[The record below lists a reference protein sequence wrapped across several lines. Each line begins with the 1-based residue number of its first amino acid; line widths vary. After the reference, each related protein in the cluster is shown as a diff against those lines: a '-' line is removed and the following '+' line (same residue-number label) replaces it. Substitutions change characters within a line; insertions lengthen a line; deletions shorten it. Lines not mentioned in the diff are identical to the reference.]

1 LDAGIPAL
9 TSAWVFDHIHERL
22 VSIRDSNTEIFGPN
36 HHAAP
41 AAHIQLL
48 VSGVVATQIPD
59 RARWIQ
65 AIDADKEL
73 SKVKAIVTNPSTLNN
88 KALEGINYNYH
99 VALRKSLIV
108 LEDGILIY
116 REPLA
121 SNGSYTQLQLV
132 LVEFRNMLFIA
143 FHTNPVGGHLNAY
156 QTLHCLRL
164 RYYWPGMYLYV
175 KKMCAACPG
184 CALSNPTKAKSS
196 ELVYN
201 FPIKALFL
209 VLHVDAYMAGAHSG
223 FEGSKLYLAA

>member
-1 LDAGIPAL
+1 M
-9 TSAWVFDHIHERL
+9 
-22 VSIRDSNTEIFGPN
+22 
-36 HHAAP
+36 
-41 AAHIQLL
+41 
-48 VSGVVATQIPD
+48 
-59 RARWIQ
+59 
-65 AIDADKEL
+65 EL

-88 KALEGINYNYH
+88 KALAGINYNYH
-99 VALRKSLIV
+99 AALRKSLIV

-121 SNGSYTQLQLV
+121 GNGSYTQLQLV
-132 LVEFRNMLFIA
+132 PVEFRNMLFIA

-156 QTLHCLRL
+156 RTLHCLRL

>member
-1 LDAGIPAL
+1 
-9 TSAWVFDHIHERL
+9 V
-22 VSIRDSNTEIFGPN
+22 
-36 HHAAP
+36 
-41 AAHIQLL
+41 
-48 VSGVVATQIPD
+48 
-59 RARWIQ
+59 
-65 AIDADKEL
+65 EL

-88 KALEGINYNYH
+88 KALAGISYNYH
-99 VALRKSLIV
+99 AALRKSLIV